1 MKDPVWKIFT
11 FYLLLL
17 GLVFSSS
24 TAFSQISVV
33 QYNADWNDANK
44 VEWLKKLTDVDKVKN
59 VCIVEDPKAQNKHS
73 IVVVPTIIV
82 FKDGEEVKR
91 YQADISFTMKATRE
105 EIQQFIDELIMSD
118 F

>member
-1 MKDPVWKIFT
+1 MKNSVWKIFGA
-11 FYLLLL
+11 YLLLL
-17 GLVFSSS
+17 WFIVI
-24 TAFSQISVV
+24 SQQSFGQVTVV
-33 QYNADWNDANK
+33 QYNANWNEANK
-44 VEWLKKLTDVDKVKN
+44 VSWLKKLSAVDKVKD
-59 VCIVEDPKAQNKHS
+59 VCIAHNPEQQKKHE

-105 EIQQFIDELIMSD
+105 EIQEFIDELIMSD